1 MSPLIV
7 GSIGVGMLLLAFI
20 LNLLRVL
27 SEQSLVYLLM
37 NFLGAGLACVYAW
50 QSGSIPFVIL
60 EAVWGLTALAK
71 LISTMTPK
79 NPKGPET
86 KNPRLAGG

>member
-1 MSPLIV
+1 MSPV
-7 GSIGVGMLLLAFI
+7 VFGSIGVGMLLLAFI

-27 SEQSLVYLLM
+27 SERSLAYLLM
-37 NFLGAGLACVYAW
+37 NCVGAGLACVYAW

-71 LISTMTPK
+71 MISTITPQD
-79 NPKGPET
+79 PQGT
-86 KNPRLAGG
+86 